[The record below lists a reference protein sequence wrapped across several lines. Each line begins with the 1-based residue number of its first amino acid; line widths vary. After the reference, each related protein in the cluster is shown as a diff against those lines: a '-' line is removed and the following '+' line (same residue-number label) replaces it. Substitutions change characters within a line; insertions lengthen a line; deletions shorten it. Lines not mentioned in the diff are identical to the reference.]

1 MLKTRRNNLKRS
13 VLNIEETDRI
23 VKLKNGRRKKML
35 DNKDVLILIFKVD
48 LKRVSSVKKEKSK
61 QF

>member
-13 VLNIEETDRI
+13 VLNMDRI